1 MSTQNAAHIKRVL
14 SLHIII
20 KALSKKSFI
29 MLKHNSINVHSNTA
43 IKSVNRLAVSF
54 SIGDFGDFDFQTRF
68 KFTHHYKSIK

>member
-1 MSTQNAAHIKRVL
+1 ML
-14 SLHIII
+14 
-20 KALSKKSFI
+20 I
-29 MLKHNSINVHSNTA
+29 MLKRNSINVHSNTA